1 MNVRKWKGDILMRE
15 FFRPWTEIHLP
26 ILYILLFALQIGLY
40 LIARRKKQDRYWIS
54 LFLLQIC
61 SILLVIFGNNVETY
75 LLSFPINFFSGMV
88 ALPIYGIFFF
98 VALSMRA
105 GQDDMPRTKVWN
117 RVRIAAYC
125 ALLIPIF
132 LRMINAIII
141 YIINY

>member
-1 MNVRKWKGDILMRE
+1 MRE
-15 FFRPWTEIHLP
+15 FFRPWTEIHFA

-61 SILLVIFGNNVETY
+61 SILLVIFGNNGETY
-75 LLSFPINFFSGMV
+75 LLSFPNNFFSGMV

-105 GQDDMPRTKVWN
+105 CQDDMPRTKIWKG
-117 RVRIAAYC
+117 VRIATIC
-125 ALLIPIF
+125 TLLLTFFTKVIGD
-132 LRMINAIII
+132 IIM
-141 YIINY
+141 YIINH